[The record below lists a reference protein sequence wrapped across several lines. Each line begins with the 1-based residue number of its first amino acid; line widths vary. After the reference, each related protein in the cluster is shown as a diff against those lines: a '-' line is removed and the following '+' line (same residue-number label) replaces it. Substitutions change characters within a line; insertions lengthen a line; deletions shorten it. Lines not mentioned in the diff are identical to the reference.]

1 VGLRGVCG
9 VNALAA
15 WADEP
20 SGEVA
25 VVRVAPAN
33 FGEFYRSTRSQVAR
47 AVAMTIGDLQ
57 LADEAVDEAM
67 TRAYARWSHVSTLD
81 NPGGWVYRVALNW
94 SRSTLRRLRRP
105 QRAPHGP
112 TATDEYTASEP
123 AIARA
128 LAQLGV
134 EQRAVVVCR
143 YLLGWSEEQTATALG
158 IRPGTVKSRAS
169 RAIKQLQSQLDHLRP
184 EGHR

>member
-1 VGLRGVCG
+1 
-9 VNALAA
+9 VNAIAA

-25 VVRVAPAN
+25 IVRAVPVTFAD
-33 FGEFYRSTRSQVAR
+33 FYRQSRPQVAR
-47 AVAMTIGDLQ
+47 AVAMTIGNVE

-67 TRAYARWSHVSTLD
+67 TRAYARWSHVSRLE

-94 SRSTLRRLRRP
+94 SRSVLRRVRRP
-105 QRAPHGP
+105 QRVPHAALAAPEYVAAEP
-112 TATDEYTASEP
+112 T
-123 AIARA
+123 IARA
-128 LAQLGV
+128 LDELSV
-134 EQRAVVVCR
+134 DHRAVVVCR

-169 RAIKQLQSQLDHLRP
+169 RATKQLQSRLDHLRP
-184 EGHR
+184 EGSQ